1 MYEWRNK
8 AKQRAAQEAVKRIHN
23 GQVVGLGT
31 GSTIYYA
38 LEELGRRIQKEN
50 LQIQG
55 VSTSTQS
62 SQLAT
67 HFRIPLVTLNAYP
80 TIDVV
85 IDGADQVDPKFNLIK
100 GMGGALTREKIVA
113 SAATTVIIVV
123 DETKMTSHLGLRQVV
138 PVEVLPFAEQ
148 LVYQRLR
155 TLAKQVVRRTTSR
168 TQPYIT
174 DNNNYILDVDFGEI
188 NAPESL
194 EKQVKSLPGV
204 IEVGL
209 FINMADMIY
218 IGKQTTVEI
227 KQKTRLSES

>member
-1 MYEWRNK
+1 MSEWRNA
-8 AKQRAAQEAVKRIHN
+8 AKQRAAQEAVKWIHH
-23 GQVVGLGT
+23 GQVIGLGT
-31 GSTIYYA
+31 GSTIYYV
-38 LEELGRRIQKEN
+38 LEELGRRIQEEN
-50 LQIQG
+50 LQIKG
-55 VSTSTQS
+55 VSTSIQS

-67 HFRIPLVTLNAYP
+67 NFRIPLVTLNEYP
-80 TIDVV
+80 RIDVV

-113 SAATTVIIVV
+113 SAASTMIIVV
-123 DETKMTSHLGLRQVV
+123 DETKMTPCLGLDQVV

-148 LVYQRLR
+148 LVGQRLKK
-155 TLAKQVVRRTTSR
+155 LAKRVIRRTASD

-174 DNNNYILDVDFGEI
+174 DNSNYILDIDFGEI

-209 FINMADMIY
+209 FIDMVDVVC
-218 IGKQTTVEI
+218 IGKQTTVET
-227 KQKTRLSES
+227 KQKNGPL

>member
-1 MYEWRNK
+1 MSEWRNK
-8 AKQRAAQEAVKRIHN
+8 AKQRAAQEAVKWIHS

-38 LEELGRRIQKEN
+38 LEELGRRIQEEN

-55 VSTSTQS
+55 VSTSAQS

-67 HFRIPLVTLNAYP
+67 RFRIPLVTLNAYP
-80 TIDVV
+80 KIDVV
-85 IDGADQVDPKFNLIK
+85 IDGADQVDPQFNLIK

-123 DETKMTSHLGLRQVV
+123 DETKMTPQLGLHQVV

-155 TLAKQVVRRTTSR
+155 KLAKQVVKRTTSR
-168 TQPYIT
+168 NQPYIT

-209 FINMADMIY
+209 FINIADMVY
-218 IGKQTTVEI
+218 IGKRTTVEI
-227 KQKTRLSES
+227 KQKNGAF